1 MATELEKQ
9 AEGPNTDLIPAEE
22 RIEKLIEA
30 EWDLR
35 YQKKFS
41 RYLKKASLRYPQAD
55 IDQSIYD
62 ADRQLDTE
70 SIEHLAD
77 CKWIEEGR
85 NLLITGPAGGGNMD
99 LKRILHQRSSPIQ
112 SSSLCQD
119 Q

>member
-1 MATELEKQ
+1 MSGMAAELEKQ

-85 NLLITGPAGGGNMD
+85 NLLITGPAGGGNYAKQLIM
-99 LKRILHQRSSPIQ
+99 
-112 SSSLCQD
+112 
-119 Q
+119 